1 MAQSSGSATPVDLTL
16 EDAPSGTF
24 QDVLDESLHAVEDEG
39 WQTEVLSSAA
49 GKVLKKLVAHL
60 ADVESAMTGTET
72 ATMTAELDPY
82 LADGFTTELLRP
94 AELDVVLREGDWT
107 VRRRSA
113 PEAPPSPLLQ
123 GAGGLVEAL
132 AGLAEGLRLD
142 EPHEGLKT
150 KVKAIRVEL
159 GDDDFGTT
167 FLVKVDVR
175 HAGGSV
181 QQNAMWKTRWTYPA
195 DEDGVPSLLRIEL
208 DSFEEAEL
216 HFSEPT
222 RVGQS
227 TLFTDA
233 TTSAMAGVDAYEA
246 QVRPG
251 LDHWFPRISRLAGM
265 SFLGHHGL
273 AVGDVNGDGLEDLY
287 VTDAAGLPNRLY
299 LQESDG
305 TVRDASA
312 ESGVDWLDPS
322 VSALLVDLDDDGD
335 LDLALVTASHLMLHE
350 NDGRGRFTLRESLYE
365 VVTSPTSLSA
375 ADYDEDGDLDLF
387 LCGYNGDR
395 DSRSI
400 PGPVPY
406 HDAKNGGRNLLL
418 ENRGA
423 FRFRDVTDSVGLD
436 ENNHG
441 FSFAAAWDDYDDD
454 GDVDL
459 YVANDFGRNNLY
471 ENDGG
476 RFRDVAA
483 EAGVQDV
490 ASGMSASWGDYD
502 RDGRRDMYVANMFSS
517 AGNRVAYQRRFA
529 DGKVSG
535 ETLSDIRRMARGNT
549 LFRNVG
555 DGTFDDVTMD
565 AGVYLGLWAWASRF
579 GDLNND
585 GWLDLVI
592 ANGYVTNRRSNDL

>member
-1 MAQSSGSATPVDLTL
+1 MGQTSGSATPVALNV
-16 EDAPSGTF
+16 EDAATGTF
-24 QDVLDESLHAVEDEG
+24 QDVLNENLHAVDDDG
-39 WQTEVLSSAA
+39 WQTEVLSGAA
-49 GKVLKKLVAHL
+49 GAVLKKLVAGMK
-60 ADVESAMTGTET
+60 DVDSLEPAEV
-72 ATMTAELDPY
+72 ATY
-82 LADGFTTELLRP
+82 LGDDFATDVLRP
-94 AELDVVLREGDWT
+94 AELEEVFSDGALT
-107 VRRRSA
+107 VRRWTASGSVESR
-113 PEAPPSPLLQ
+113 
-123 GAGGLVEAL
+123 GADGFVGQLRDLALGL
-132 AGLAEGLRLD
+132 GLREIHSVAKKKALQ
-142 EPHEGLKT
+142 K
-150 KVKAIRVEL
+150 KVKPIRVEL
-159 GDDDFGTT
+159 GDDEFGTT
-167 FLVKVDVR
+167 FLYEASVQ
-175 HAGGSV
+175 HEGGSV
-181 QQNAMWKTRWTYPA
+181 QQNAVWSTRWSYPA
-195 DEDGVPSLLRIEL
+195 DGDAEPKLLRIEL
-208 DSFEEAEL
+208 DSYEEAEL
-216 HFSEPT
+216 RFDARDP
-222 RVGQS
+222 RVS
-227 TLFTDA
+227 TLFIDA
-233 TTSAMAGVDAYEA
+233 TASAMASVEAYDT

-273 AVGDVNGDGLEDLY
+273 AVGDVDGDGLEDLY
-287 VTDAAGLPNRLY
+287 VADAAGLPNRLY
-299 LQESDG
+299 LQQDDG

-312 ESGVDWLDPS
+312 DSGVDWLDPS
-322 VSALLVDLDDDGD
+322 VSALLVDLDADGD
-335 LDLALVTASHLMLHE
+335 LDLAVVTAAHLMLHE
-350 NDGRGRFTLRESLYE
+350 NDGRGRFTLRGSLYE
-365 VVTSPTSLSA
+365 PVTAPTSLSA

-406 HDAKNGGRNLLL
+406 HDAKNGGANALL
-418 ENRGA
+418 ENRGG
-423 FRFRDVTDSVGLD
+423 FSFVNVTDAVGLD

-483 EAGVQDV
+483 SAGVQDV

-502 RDGRRDMYVANMFSS
+502 RDGWRDMYVANMFSS

-555 DGTFDDVTMD
+555 DGSFDDVTMD
-565 AGVYLGLWAWASRF
+565 AGVFMGLWAWASRF

-592 ANGYVTNRRSNDL
+592 ANGYVTNRESNDL